1 MVFSEIYSAYYNT
14 VAAVIACSQKGQL
27 DSDSLYAIVQSSAF
41 PESFVTIGNAL
52 ESGKW
57 SLIKRDYT
65 TNIQYTPTMPL
76 SLLQKQWLKAICH
89 DKRMRLFVDDIIL
102 GKLEQ
107 QLEDVEPLFTEQ
119 DFCLYDKYADGDPYD
134 DPEYVSNFRTIL
146 KALHQGKVLRIEYA
160 GRFNQRQH
168 FSCTPCKI
176 EYSPKD
182 DKFRFLSKTRTRQS
196 MLNIGRVCS
205 CRLVESIAVDD
216 GSEDELPYS
225 NKSTVTL
232 EIYDEHNALERVML
246 AFAHF
251 EKCAIQVGANV
262 YQLTISYEI
271 FDETELLIRILSF
284 GPMVKVLEPASFQQQ
299 IRERISKQL
308 ELMKQRKGVTFPS
321 CKG

>member
-1 MVFSEIYSAYYNT
+1 MVFSEIYSTYYNT

-27 DSDSLYAIVQSSAF
+27 DRDSLYAIVNASAF
-41 PESFVTIGNAL
+41 PESFVTIDDAL

-57 SLIKRDYT
+57 PLIKKNYT
-65 TNIQYTPTMPL
+65 TNIKHIPTMPL
-76 SLLQKQWLKAICH
+76 SLLQKQWLKAICRDRRIH
-89 DKRMRLFVDDIIL
+89 LFLDDVTL
-102 GKLEQ
+102 KNLEQ
-107 QLEDVEPLFTEQ
+107 QLQDVEPLFTEK

-251 EKCAIQVGANV
+251 EKRAIQVGANV
-262 YQLTISYEI
+262 FQLTISYEI
-271 FDETELLIRILSF
+271 FDEKELLIRILSF
-284 GPMVKVLEPASFQQQ
+284 GPMVKVLEPAGFQQQ

-308 ELMKQRKGVTFPS
+308 ELMKQG
-321 CKG
+321 

>member
-14 VAAVIACSQKGQL
+14 VAAVLDCSQRGQL
-27 DSDSLYAIVQSSAF
+27 DSDSLYTIVKTSAF

-76 SLLQKQWLKAICH
+76 SLLQKQWLKAICRDRKIH
-89 DKRMRLFVDDIIL
+89 LFLDDVTL
-102 GKLEQ
+102 KNLEQ
-107 QLEDVEPLFTEQ
+107 QLQDVEPLFTEQ

-146 KALHQGKVLRIEYA
+146 KALHQGKVLYIEYA
-160 GRFNQRQH
+160 GCSNQLQH
-168 FSCTPCKI
+168 FSCIPCKI

-182 DKFRFLSKTRTRQS
+182 DKFRVLSKGKNRQS
-196 MLNIGRVCS
+196 MLNIGRICG
-205 CRLVESIAVDD
+205 CKLIESPIVDD
-216 GSEDELPYS
+216 GSAVGLTCS
-225 NKSTVTL
+225 SKSTVTL

-251 EKCAIQVGANV
+251 EKRAIQVGANV

>member
-14 VAAVIACSQKGQL
+14 VAAVLDCSQRGQL
-27 DSDSLYAIVQSSAF
+27 DSDSLYAIVNASAF
-41 PESFVTIGNAL
+41 PESFVTIDDAL
-52 ESGKW
+52 ESGRW
-57 SLIKRDYT
+57 PLIKKNYA
-65 TNIQYTPTMPL
+65 TNIQHTPTMPL

-160 GRFNQRQH
+160 GGFNQRQH

-196 MLNIGRVCS
+196 MLNVGRVC
-205 CRLVESIAVDD
+205 CCELLESEVADES
-216 GSEDELPYS
+216 SEEELPYS
-225 NKSTVTL
+225 SKSTVTL

-251 EKCAIQVGANV
+251 EKRAIQVGADV

-271 FDETELLIRILSF
+271 FDEKELLIRILSF

-308 ELMKQRKGVTFPS
+308 ELMKQR
-321 CKG
+321 